1 MDGSRWR
8 AIALLFRLAGL
19 CAPGRDGPE
28 LSPLYPLLSGLRSQ
42 LTFLS
47 RQSGQSRG
55 YPPSLDTFGRFTGYN
70 RDNVPTIGKHGQSE

>member
-28 LSPLYPLLSGLRSQ
+28 LSPLYPSFPALEVS
-42 LTFLS
+42 
-47 RQSGQSRG
+47 
-55 YPPSLDTFGRFTGYN
+55 
-70 RDNVPTIGKHGQSE
+70 